1 MLDYNNNNNE
11 VYLQIRPINSSR
23 RVQCKKIWYIDSK
36 KVIRQH
42 LTLKCSTSCVQTIKI
57 EDIYLHSIEI

>member
-1 MLDYNNNNNE
+1 MKFICRYALSTALGVYN
-11 VYLQIRPINSSR
+11 V
-23 RVQCKKIWYIDSK
+23 KKIWYIDSK